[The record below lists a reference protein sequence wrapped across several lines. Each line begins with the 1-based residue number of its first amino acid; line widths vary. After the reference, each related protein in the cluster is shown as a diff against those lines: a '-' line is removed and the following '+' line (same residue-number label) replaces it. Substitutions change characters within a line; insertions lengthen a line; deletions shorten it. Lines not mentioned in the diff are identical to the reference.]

1 MPKRLAVSWAA
12 AAILAAAGLAACSSS
27 GQSSS
32 ASSSG
37 ADLGPITYAG
47 SGGSAGAV
55 IQKEIN
61 KFTAQTGIK
70 VNYVQGTTS
79 VNYAKVVAQKAHP
92 SVDVLEIN
100 PSDLV
105 KGAAQGLFDKINAQ
119 EVPAITDLYPQTPA
133 SDYGVPQHIAV
144 EGFAYNSAKF
154 AAAGIPPL
162 TKTSDIFN
170 PKLKGHVAMF
180 PPNGNF
186 GIDALVLLAKAN
198 GGSASNVAPGFA
210 ALKKLKDDGNWTLT
224 PQAPADG
231 DAEMAN
237 GTAWVEYTSSTHAN
251 TVAAQGAP
259 VVFVSPTDTGG
270 VSEISDLA
278 AVANTGH
285 EQASLKLIN
294 FLLSPE
300 AQESQAA
307 AFVGPVNAKA
317 ELSGSTA
324 KGVPYGE
331 SVLKSLYV
339 LDQTTIAK
347 NKAQWIQEWNQQLG

>member
-1 MPKRLAVSWAA
+1 MRKGLTVLCTALAVVSA
-12 AAILAAAGLAACSSS
+12 LAACSSS
-27 GQSSS
+27 NKSSSS
-32 ASSSG
+32 ASSKGG

-55 IQKEIN
+55 IQKEIG

-105 KGAAQGLFDKINAQ
+105 KGSAQGLFEKVSAAD
-119 EVPAITDLYPQTPA
+119 VPAIADLYPQTPA
-133 SDYGVPQHIAV
+133 TEYGVPQHIAV
-144 EGFAYNSAKF
+144 EGFAYNSDKF
-154 AAAGIPPL
+154 AAAGIPPI
-162 TKTSDIFN
+162 TKTSDIYN

-186 GIDALVLLAKAN
+186 GIDALVMLAKAN
-198 GGSASNVAPGFA
+198 GGSETDIDPGFA
-210 ALKKLKDDGNWTLT
+210 ALKRLKSDGNWTLT

-251 TVAAQGAP
+251 TVASQGAP

-270 VSEISDLA
+270 ISEISDLA
-278 AVANTGH
+278 AVAKTGH
-285 EQASLKLIN
+285 RDASMKLIN
-294 FLLSPE
+294 FLVSPE
-300 AQESQAA
+300 AQQSQAS
-307 AFVGPVNAKA
+307 AFVGPVNSKA
-317 ELSGSTA
+317 VLSATVA

-331 SVLKSLYV
+331 DVLKSLFV
-339 LDQTTIAK
+339 MNQEAIAK
-347 NKAQWIQEWNQQLG
+347 NKAQWIQEWNQKLG

>member
-1 MPKRLAVSWAA
+1 MNKRLAVSWAA
-12 AAILAAAGLAACSSS
+12 ILMVAGLASCSSS
-27 GQSSS
+27 GQGSS
-32 ASSSG
+32 ATSSG

-47 SGGSAGAV
+47 SGGNAGAV
-55 IQKEIN
+55 IQKEID

-92 SVDVLEIN
+92 TVDVLEIN

-105 KGAAQGLFDKINAQ
+105 KGAAQGLFEKISAK
-119 EVPAITDLYPQTPA
+119 EVPAIADLYPQTPA
-133 SDYGVPQHIAV
+133 SQFGVPQHIAV
-144 EGFAYNSAKF
+144 EGFAYNKEKF

-162 TKTSDIFN
+162 KKTSDIFN
-170 PKLKGHVAMF
+170 PKLKGHVALF

-186 GIDALVLLAKAN
+186 GINALALLATAN
-198 GGSASNVAPGFA
+198 GGSASNVAPGFD
-210 ALKKLKDDGNWTLT
+210 ALKKLKDSGNWALT

-251 TVAAQGAP
+251 TVASQGAP
-259 VVFVSPTDTGG
+259 IVFVAPTDTGG
-270 VSEISDLA
+270 VSEISDIA

-285 EQASLKLIN
+285 KEASLKLMN

-300 AQESQAA
+300 AQESQAT
-307 AFVGPVNAKA
+307 AFVGPVNSKA
-317 ELSGSTA
+317 QLGAGVA

-331 SVLKSLYV
+331 SVLKSLLV
-339 LDQTTIAK
+339 LDQQTIAK